1 MMGLFLLL
9 LPLASLPVLFH
20 FFMRTQAEK
29 RVVTTFLFFN
39 ALDPQM
45 KSRKKLKERMLL
57 AMRVLFMLLMI
68 LALAR
73 IPFGQIPL
81 LSGTQT
87 TVIILDNSASMAM
100 DGASGE
106 SRLDDARQRIGKLL
120 AAMNDNAKVAV
131 VLTCEDPAF
140 KQLAS
145 LTSDHRKLKEQL
157 SSLTGTHAGS
167 GVEKAIARAEQLL
180 AEAGGGGSIHIFSDL
195 QESDWGQPA
204 LGSNKDDLHV
214 VVHRLPSSSVP
225 TGNVSIGAIKTPTG
239 NILRGHPYPLQLQL
253 HNHDDREAEVR
264 LTIAHDDGSADEQ
277 KVRIPP
283 QRFTTV
289 TSEIKPQS
297 AGNHWLQIRLSGDG
311 FSGDNQAGVAYNCVA
326 NATVL
331 LQGTPADYGV
341 FTFAISPMGDGR
353 LSSLTPRFAPLEEM
367 EALSIERPV
376 LVVIQADRLA
386 DPDADFSWLD
396 RYVAAGGHALIL
408 PSVDEAKAP
417 SGSTPTFVNVRYE
430 GLSNQERAEDILD
443 RQHLLWDKLKA
454 ASGRIALEEVR
465 SRKHLTTHF
474 PEDYTALFG
483 GESDQISFAARDHGK
498 GRLFVSSVA
507 FDPDWGSLP
516 LWRGFLPMIQVL
528 AMESPLLER
537 DETFSLQAGERFT
550 LPALAEETVV
560 LSTLQGDQALS
571 YRGNLGDMPPLG
583 YAGIYQ
589 LATRDRTRIIAVTPA
604 VGESQTSYLSKD
616 QIPALANVPHRL
628 LELKDSEALRGE
640 LKSSQSDQDLYL
652 IFLIL
657 AVLAFLIEGWLAFP
671 QKARFRDPGGSTAT
685 RVKKESLPLTSPGK
699 AEKVA

>member
-1 MMGLFLLL
+1 MMGLFLLM

-20 FFMRTQAEK
+20 YFMRTQAEK
-29 RVVTTFLFFN
+29 HVVTTFMFFN
-39 ALDPQM
+39 ALDPRM
-45 KSRKKLKERMLL
+45 KSRKKLKERLLL
-57 AMRVLFMLLMI
+57 AMRVLFMLLVI

-100 DGASGE
+100 DGVGGE

-120 AAMNDNAKVAV
+120 AAMDDNAKVAIL
-131 VLTCEDPAF
+131 LTCQDPAF
-140 KQLAS
+140 HQLAS
-145 LTSDHRKLKEQL
+145 LTSDHRKLKEHL
-157 SSLTGTHAGS
+157 SSIVGTHAPS
-167 GVEKAIARAEQLL
+167 GVEKAIARAERLL
-180 AEAGGGGSIHIFSDL
+180 AEAGSGGSIHIFSDL
-195 QESDWGQPA
+195 QESDWGNPA
-204 LGSNKDDLHV
+204 LGSDKDKLHV
-214 VVHRLPSSSVP
+214 VVHRLPAADNP
-225 TGNVSIGAIKTPTG
+225 AGNVSIGAIKTPAG
-239 NILRGHPYPLQLQL
+239 KILRGHRYPLQLQL

-264 LTIAHDDGSADEQ
+264 LTFAHDDGSADEQ

-283 QRFTTV
+283 HRPVTV
-289 TSEIKPQS
+289 SSEIQPQS
-297 AGNHWLQIRLSGDG
+297 AGNHWLQVRLSGDG

-353 LSSLTPRFAPLEEM
+353 LSSLTPRFVPLEEM
-367 EALSIERPV
+367 EQHSMERPV
-376 LVVIQADRLA
+376 LVVILADRLA
-386 DPDADFSWLD
+386 TTDADFSWLD

-408 PSVDEAKAP
+408 PSLDDEKAP
-417 SGSTPTFVNVRYE
+417 SGTTPPFVNVRYE
-430 GLSNQERAEDILD
+430 GLANEERQERILD

-454 ASGRIALEEVR
+454 DSGQIELEDVH
-465 SRKHLTTHF
+465 SRKHLATHF
-474 PEDYTALFG
+474 PDEYTALFG
-483 GESDQISFAARDHGK
+483 ENRDQISLAAKEHGK
-498 GRLFVSSVA
+498 GRIFVSSVA

-537 DETFSLQAGERFT
+537 SETFSLQAGERFT
-550 LPALAEETVV
+550 LPALAGESVV
-560 LSTLQGDQALS
+560 LSTLQGDQPLS
-571 YRGNLGDMPPLG
+571 YRGKLSGMPPIS

-589 LATRDRTRIIAVTPA
+589 LATRDRTRVIAVTPA
-604 VGESQTSYLSKD
+604 VSETQNSFVSKD
-616 QIPALANVPHRL
+616 QIPALANVPHRI

-652 IFLIL
+652 VFLML

-671 QKARFRDPGGSTAT
+671 QKARFRDPGGKHVS
-685 RVKKESLPLTSPGK
+685 RQKNGSLPRTSPRK